1 MESRFFYIFAENLIF
16 MNNLYTYITILF
28 LSIILGCNRSGK
40 VNKQI
45 PELVKAEKVMFDH
58 PDSALHILESME
70 KPSSRTD
77 KEAHALWCLLVTQA
91 QYKQVMKI
99 PSDSL
104 VRIAYDYYKSTSNAR
119 RRAMSALYMGSI
131 NYELGNIEEAMQ
143 YYLEGKTEVEKTDD
157 YKTGY
162 LIMSSL
168 GNLYLFR
175 GFVEYAS
182 EVCSKAYDYA
192 IKDSNKRYQMASL
205 KFLARCYCIR
215 HEYPKAV
222 EAYQQCASVAL
233 ELGKDE
239 YYYKIQTEIALVYAN
254 SGNLKK
260 SLELSKSLPTEYQS
274 TVLIGKNYYYLNQQ
288 DSAYFYLNKSLD
300 TDDVYTKALIYELL
314 YRIGDNPKYHQ
325 NLKMYCDSLLYYND
339 SIMAL
344 DKGKEIIAYKEK
356 YDNEKLI
363 TAKQKLELEKSNIT
377 YWWMFTIIVVLLL
390 GILLI
395 YIYLHKRIVIHQKE
409 EKLTRL
415 ALQLHDK
422 ELEVEKNESYI
433 AELQSQL
440 EQNNKKEELYIEQVE
455 ALKKLK
461 KENERL
467 SLEKNMLHEKIASYS
482 ISGHKLSDVK
492 TLSDRVLLLE
502 KREKEL
508 CSLLLTQAPF
518 LRKLHRQPVY
528 LNETELKDVCKIAD
542 NIFQNFTQ
550 RLSKEVSVLSGH
562 EITLCSLI
570 KLRFSITEISIFLNI
585 TPASVS
591 RSKLRIKNKIFFE
604 LGEDSRG
611 KSLDIWLWKY

>member
-1 MESRFFYIFAENLIF
+1 MKQSIYL
-16 MNNLYTYITILF
+16 YITIIFF
-28 LSIILGCNRSGK
+28 LIISGCSRSGQ

-58 PDSALHILESME
+58 PDSALHILESMD

-77 KEAHALWCLLVTQA
+77 KENHALWCLLVTQA
-91 QYKQVMKI
+91 QYKQVMRI

-104 VRIAYDYYKSTSNAR
+104 VRIAYDYYKPTENAR
-119 RRAMSALYMGSI
+119 RKAMSALYMGNI
-131 NYELGNIEEAMQ
+131 NYELGNIEGSMQ
-143 YYLEGKTEVEKTDD
+143 YYLEGKTEVEKTED

-168 GNLYLFR
+168 TDLYLFR
-175 GFVEYAS
+175 NFADYALDA
-182 EVCSKAYDYA
+182 CTKAYDYA
-192 IKDSNKRYQMASL
+192 IKDSNKRYQMSAL

-215 HEYPKAV
+215 HEFSKAI
-222 EAYQQCASVAL
+222 ETYKQCSSIAL
-233 ELGKDE
+233 ELGKEKDE
-239 YYYKIQTEIALVYAN
+239 YYYKIQTELALVYAN
-254 SGNLKK
+254 SGNLNK
-260 SLELSKSLPTEYQS
+260 SLKLSKSLPTEYQS
-274 TVLIGKNYYYLNQQ
+274 TLLIGKNYYYLNQQ

-300 TDDVYTKALIYELL
+300 TDDIYAKALIYELL
-314 YRIGDNPKYHQ
+314 CKIGDNQKYHQ

-356 YDNEKLI
+356 YNNEKLI
-363 TAKQKLELEKSNIT
+363 TAKQKLEIEKANIT
-377 YWWMFTIIVVLLL
+377 YWWMFTIVIVLFLL
-390 GILLI
+390 ILLI
-395 YIYLHKRIVIHQKE
+395 YIYLHKRITLHQKE
-409 EKLTRL
+409 EEMTNL
-415 ALQLHDK
+415 ALQLHQK

-433 AELQSQL
+433 VELQSQF
-440 EQNNKKEELYIEQVE
+440 EKYNKKEEFYIEQVE
-455 ALKKLK
+455 AFKNLK

-482 ISGHKLSDVK
+482 ISSHELSNVK
-492 TLSDRVLLLE
+492 TLSDRLLLLE

-508 CSLLLTQAPF
+508 CSLLLSQIPF
-518 LRKLHRQPVY
+518 LRKLHLQPVY
-528 LNETELKDVCKIAD
+528 LNETELNDICKIAD
-542 NIFQNFTQ
+542 NIFQEFTQ
-550 RLSKEVSVLSGH
+550 RLSKDISVLSEH
-562 EITLCSLI
+562 EIILCSLI

-604 LGEDSRG
+604 LGEDSKG